1 MKNQKIYLAM
11 KSNDFPSLQT
21 IIDGFNTLFSRLRD
35 DGIVEI
41 TDNRLDESV
50 NFNHIREL
58 AMQEF
63 YLDFAAFIVPNS
75 LGFEGEI
82 FIPLLRRLNPGIYQ
96 ISDMIIEMVFAN
108 QVDMKS
114 RLKKYYYSLFGSET
128 IETVLGFIKSNQNA
142 SQAAKR
148 LYMHRNTINYRLD
161 HFIMASEIDVRTF
174 KGGMAMALL
183 FR

>member
-75 LGFEGEI
+75 LGFEGEM
-82 FIPLLRRLNPGIYQ
+82 FIPLLRRLNPGI
-96 ISDMIIEMVFAN
+96 
-108 QVDMKS
+108 
-114 RLKKYYYSLFGSET
+114 
-128 IETVLGFIKSNQNA
+128 
-142 SQAAKR
+142 
-148 LYMHRNTINYRLD
+148 
-161 HFIMASEIDVRTF
+161 
-174 KGGMAMALL
+174 
-183 FR
+183 